1 MMFAMSE
8 NGGVIMNY
16 RRNQKANVSLM
27 IILAL
32 ALAGIGSIVLSL
44 PTIANAGTAT
54 IYVSVGKVVAIE
66 TNAFHRGIMEVKS
79 NRTGEIN
86 KFYLGNRTAYYPHR
100 YPNIGETVK
109 VHYYNDRGYL
119 KATSVEIQ

>member
-1 MMFAMSE
+1 MDS
-8 NGGVIMNY
+8 
-16 RRNQKANVSLM
+16 KAYKKAAASFMV
-27 IILAL
+27 ILAL
-32 ALAGIGSIVLSL
+32 VLVGMGGAVMSSL
-44 PTIANAGTAT
+44 TIANARGAT

-66 TNAFHRGIMEVKS
+66 TNVVRRGIMEVKS
-79 NRTGEIN
+79 NRTGEVY

-100 YPNIGETVK
+100 YPYIGETVK

>member
-1 MMFAMSE
+1 
-8 NGGVIMNY
+8 MNY
-16 RRNQKANVSLM
+16 RRNRRTIVSL
-27 IILAL
+27 ILILAL
-32 ALAGIGSIVLSL
+32 VFVGIGGIVLSPL
-44 PTIANAGTAT
+44 TIANASGAT
-54 IYVSVGKVVAIE
+54 VYISVGKVVAIE
-66 TNAFHRGIMEVKS
+66 TNAFHRGIIEVKS

-86 KFYLGNRTAYYPHR
+86 KFYVGNRTAYYPHR